1 MLAFGS
7 RRAFLAE
14 MADREQANSSPKSL
28 IGPVSRPWGTLPGAK
43 PGEAQIG
50 LPPALDI
57 FPRRPTLKFQIVAA
71 Q

>member
-14 MADREQANSSPKSL
+14 MAEGEQANSSPKPL
-28 IGPVSRPWGTLPGAK
+28 LGPVPRPWAPLRGPK

-50 LPPALDI
+50 LPPALDD